1 MDMNG
6 NFLRAYRG
14 STLTADEILRQ
25 ADASSKYA
33 APTAPTALSPARST
47 RTAATV
53 ADRRPDDRRPIDAD
67 AMTDGAVPK

>member
-53 ADRRPDDRRPIDAD
+53 SAGSSPRTARQRALRRRSA
-67 AMTDGAVPK
+67 T